1 MSLED
6 GFSDV
11 IAKAMRGLGTGS
23 AELSVISRVAEGDIK
38 TLLRGEMDETVARAI
53 SPALGLD
60 ADALIA
66 LPGYLPRALEIPGIR
81 RIELP
86 FGQWM
91 VNAWELEHEGVRIL
105 FDAGFGETDI
115 LGKVSPQDLDAVFI
129 THAHP
134 DHIGA
139 VEALSQKGVR
149 VISETEA
156 LAAGSYV
163 YGSLR
168 LEVVDLSGHCSPA
181 VGYLVHGM
189 AHQLLV
195 AGDALF
201 AGSMGG
207 CKTRESHELAGRTL
221 RAVFAKAEPS
231 CVILPGHGPATTL
244 AEELVSNPF
253 RHRFTAPK
261 S

>member
-1 MSLED
+1 
-6 GFSDV
+6 
-11 IAKAMRGLGTGS
+11 
-23 AELSVISRVAEGDIK
+23 
-38 TLLRGEMDETVARAI
+38 
-53 SPALGLD
+53 
-60 ADALIA
+60 
-66 LPGYLPRALEIPGIR
+66 
-81 RIELP
+81 
-86 FGQWM
+86 
-91 VNAWELEHEGVRIL
+91 
-105 FDAGFGETDI
+105 
-115 LGKVSPQDLDAVFI
+115 
-129 THAHP
+129 
-134 DHIGA
+134 
-139 VEALSQKGVR
+139 

-156 LAAGSYV
+156 LAAGNFV

-221 RAVFAKAEPS
+221 RAAFAKAELS

-244 AEELVSNPF
+244 AEERVSNPF
-253 RHRFTAPK
+253 HPRFA
-261 S
+261 

>member
-6 GFSDV
+6 AIPDV
-11 IAKAMRGLGTGS
+11 IAKAMRGLGMDA
-23 AELSVISRVAEGDIK
+23 AELSAISGVAVGDIEA
-38 TLLRGEMDETVARAI
+38 LLRGELDETAARAI

-86 FGQWM
+86 FGQWT
-91 VNAWELEHEGVRIL
+91 VNAWELNHEGVRIL
-105 FDAGFGETDI
+105 FDTGFGDRDL
-115 LGKVSPQDLDAVFI
+115 LGKLSPDGLDVVFI
-129 THAHP
+129 THPHP
-134 DHIGA
+134 DHIGG
-139 VEALSQKGVR
+139 VEAFSQKGVR

-156 LAAGSYV
+156 LAAGNFV

-221 RAVFAKAEPS
+221 RAAFAKAEPS

-244 AEELVSNPF
+244 AEERVSNPF
-253 RHRFTAPK
+253 HPRFA
-261 S
+261 